1 MQIALLFFYRQSLP
15 RFAAPRGPS
24 RKAPFVGRPCLP
36 CHAWLG
42 LLGHPLAAI
51 RPTSPDCGP
60 PSPSCRR
67 VTTYDVQT
75 AMSTSPDCACR
86 AVFSLFS
93 HRRRFDAFDWMA
105 RRVSLRSGLGFMSV
119 CFPARSCRAAGR
131 TLLAACPDGVAGL
144 LLRAYPDT

>member
-1 MQIALLFFYRQSLP
+1 MVSGQLSNWKAADAIA
-15 RFAAPRGPS
+15 AHAPS
-24 RKAPFVGRPCLP
+24 RAVFLSAVAPTIRCPSRAQPEGAICWPSVPALSCL
-36 CHAWLG
+36 AWLAWPPTG
-42 LLGHPLAAI
+42 SHP
-51 RPTSPDCGP
+51 SPQPRP

-105 RRVSLRSGLGFMSV
+105 RRVSLRSGLGVMSV
-119 CFPARSCRAAGR
+119 CLPG
-131 TLLAACPDGVAGL
+131 P
-144 LLRAYPDT
+144 